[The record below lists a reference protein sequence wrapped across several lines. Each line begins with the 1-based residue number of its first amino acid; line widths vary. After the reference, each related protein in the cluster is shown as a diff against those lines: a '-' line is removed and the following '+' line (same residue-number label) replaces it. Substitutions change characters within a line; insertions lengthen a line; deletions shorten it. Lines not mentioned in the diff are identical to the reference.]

1 MKISYLG
8 LGIIGSIWV
17 EHAQEDGHE
26 IRSWNR
32 TPKPDLPGFTS
43 SISDAVAGAEIIHLC
58 LADPPAVRSILEQI
72 LPSLAPG
79 TMVIQSSTISP
90 QASQEFEQMVTT
102 AGYTY
107 LEAPFTG
114 SKPAAQKRDLVFFLG
129 GEEALID
136 KALPYLRQLSRTH
149 FTFSKCHL
157 AAAIKLSM
165 NLQIAAISQA
175 LTEGWH
181 LAKHYGISHEAF
193 YGVLRE
199 NVAHSPLAEL
209 KEPKLLKTDH
219 SPQFS
224 VKHMGKDLKLALD
237 AGKDLNLSL
246 TKQTQEIYEHGI
258 KTGLSELDFIALEK
272 LVRPD
277 S

>member
-26 IRSWNR
+26 ITSWNR

-43 SISDAVAGAEIIHLC
+43 SITDAVAGAEIIHLC

-237 AGKDLNLSL
+237 AQKDLNLSL

-258 KTGLSELDFIALEK
+258 QSGLSELDFIALEK